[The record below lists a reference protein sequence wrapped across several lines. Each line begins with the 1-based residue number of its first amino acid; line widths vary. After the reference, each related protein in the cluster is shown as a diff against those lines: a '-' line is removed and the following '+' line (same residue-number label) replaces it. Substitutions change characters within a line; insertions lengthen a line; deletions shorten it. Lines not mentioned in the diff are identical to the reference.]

1 MHVHCEYSFCAIVR
15 AGTPHFEYRVNPT
28 AGTDI
33 GILSVVS
40 STLIL
45 PNGCMMSSTLIFADG
60 NLSDGL
66 ERFRGVVIRQNVW
79 SSDAEGTD
87 GRVVAKGA
95 RAAVRQRI
103 TTKSG
108 RISHFSLFFESRNS
122 KKCRVTTSMLNCE
135 LLRCNSHFSPT
146 CGATTRGK

>member
-40 STLIL
+40 STLIFD
-45 PNGCMMSSTLIFADG
+45 NGRMMSSTLIFADG
-60 NLSDGL
+60 NLRDGL

-79 SSDAEGTD
+79 RSDAEGTD

-95 RAAVRQRI
+95 RAAARQ
-103 TTKSG
+103 
-108 RISHFSLFFESRNS
+108 
-122 KKCRVTTSMLNCE
+122 RVTTESG
-135 LLRCNSHFSPT
+135 RFSQFFPFS
-146 CGATTRGK
+146 